1 MLVHQLWDMLP
12 GLSDASVAS
21 AATAPVLTL
30 LSRLVASPAAM
41 PQHLTSLLPGSS
53 ATIII
58 KPEPGSD
65 IEMQKEQDK
74 EDKSVLLAAQQQQ
87 AIHTAVMADRL
98 PRLFPFLRHPPSGVR
113 LSTLQVGHVA
123 PEESLP
129 SCIVQQGCMH
139 FAQLHANLHCVCVHI
154 DRNACRMVSI
164 N

>member
-1 MLVHQLWDMLP
+1 MLVQQLWDMLP
-12 GLSDASVAS
+12 GLSDASAAS

-53 ATIII
+53 ATII
-58 KPEPGSD
+58 KPELGSD
-65 IEMQKEQDK
+65 VEMQKEQDK

-113 LSTLQVGHVA
+113 LSTLQVGRVA

-139 FAQLHANLHCVCVHI
+139 FAQLHANLHCAIVHI
-154 DRNACRMVSI
+154 D
-164 N
+164 